1 MKKRLLLP
9 FLLAACA
16 LNVCAETIPLAS
28 VVRFNTVCST
38 CHEGECSGRMSFHTG
53 SDAARNH
60 MQRYLGSI
68 DETEAKQLFAML
80 RHTKEQCTHYPLAG
94 AVTVGHT
101 LSAEQLVQWHNPQ
114 QGGYFIP
121 LGQLNKGGH
130 RLQMTFSKAA
140 NVKAKVTDRQF
151 EPLAEDSSCPQQNTL
166 EIRFDNDAGPH
177 YLTINGQ
184 GELHSL
190 KLETVN

>member
-1 MKKRLLLP
+1 MKKRQLLP
-9 FLLAACA
+9 FLLATCA
-16 LNVCAETIPLAS
+16 LNVCAEAIPLAS

-38 CHEGECSGRMSFHTG
+38 CHEGECSGRMRFHTG

-94 AVTVGHT
+94 AVAVGHT

-177 YLTINGQ
+177 YLTINGH

>member
-1 MKKRLLLP
+1 MKKRQLLP

-16 LNVCAETIPLAS
+16 LNVCAEAIPLAS

-68 DETEAKQLFAML
+68 DETEAKHLFAML
-80 RHTKEQCTHYPLAG
+80 RHTKEHCTHYPLAG
-94 AVTVGHT
+94 ALTVGHT

-130 RLQMTFSKAA
+130 RLQMTFAKAA
-140 NVKAKVTDRQF
+140 TVKAKVTDRQF
-151 EPLAEDSSCPQQNTL
+151 EPLAEDTSCPQQNTL
-166 EIRFDNDAGPH
+166 EIRFDNDTGPH
-177 YLTINGQ
+177 YLTISGQ
-184 GELHSL
+184 GELHLL